1 MRILGGECGLPD
13 RLRGNLFIHSFVQ
26 GFLEN
31 VSGFRYQ
38 QLWFWISGGGD
49 QQMLGGQLLTEMGGM
64 RTSLAMVWT
73 LALPAPTLRRQT
85 RWLAIR
91 APPVGFWPSVGS
103 VHWVRSHSD
112 HVGVCPSLCLAK

>member
-1 MRILGGECGLPD
+1 MWTTRQVK
-13 RLRGNLFIHSFVQ
+13 RGNLFIHSFVQ

-38 QLWFWISGGGD
+38 QLWLGILGRGD
-49 QQMLGGQLLTEMGGM
+49 QQMLGEQLPTEMGGM

-73 LALPAPTLRRQT
+73 LALPTPTLRQT

-91 APPVGFWPSVGS
+91 APPVDFWP
-103 VHWVRSHSD
+103 
-112 HVGVCPSLCLAK
+112 